1 MKKVIVSVMLI
12 GGLISPTISAKT
24 EMDVLKSEN
33 IFDIEYA
40 ADLKISA
47 DGETI
52 YFVRHFMDIQS
63 DRKLGNIWSVDSK
76 TGEMLPVTTGDHLD
90 YNPVL
95 SADGKKLAYISTQS
109 GKPQIYLT
117 WLTTGKTAKLTN
129 LTSSPSGLSWSPDG
143 KYIAFSMFV
152 PGTPKSPVSLS
163 GKPAGAKWA
172 DPAIYIDDV
181 YYRFD
186 GGGYRTPGT
195 SEIFILSAEGGT
207 PRQLTHDE
215 FDNGGELSW
224 GQNSQR
230 IYFSANRSENRDF
243 TPLNSDIYAISI
255 DDNSITQLTDRDGPD
270 DSPKVSP
277 NGKYIA
283 YIGFD
288 DARKNYDN
296 AKVYVKQLSDG
307 ETIMVSDGLDRS
319 IDRLEWDH
327 KSRNLYIQYD
337 DKGKTIL
344 ALQSARTADK
354 RTILS
359 DKLGG
364 QSYGRPY
371 TSGEFSV
378 SENGKVAITY
388 SNPLRPADVG
398 IIDNKKS
405 KQLTHLND
413 DALGHKKLAKIEEF
427 WFTSSADGKDIQ
439 GWIAYP
445 PGFDANKKYPMILEI
460 HGGPVTAYGPHFSME
475 IQLFA
480 AAGNVVLYLNPRGS
494 SSYGAD
500 FAHTIDKNYPSQDFD
515 DLMSGVDKLIE
526 KGFIDTEQLFITG
539 GSGGGTLTAWS
550 IGHTQRFTAA
560 VVAKPVINWFSFVL
574 TADFYPFFYQY
585 WFNGKPWDNLDEY
598 MRYSPISY
606 VGNVTTPTMLLT
618 GESDHRTPISESE
631 QFYQALKIQ
640 GVDSAM
646 VRIPNASHGI
656 YRKPSNLMAKVEY
669 ILWWFEQHKPKKE
682 GDS

>member
-40 ADLKISA
+40 ADLNISA
-47 DGETI
+47 DGKTI

-76 TGEMLPVTTGDHLD
+76 TGDMLPVTTGDHLD

-117 WLTTGKTAKLTN
+117 WLATGKTAKLTN

-319 IDRLEWDH
+319 IDRVEWDH